1 MLRNTCVSDGQLLI
15 IFNELDKDGSGSV
28 SVAELS
34 KAVRLNAGFAK
45 LMGVASENGRCV
57 NALAAGLIAN
67 NLRRLLDEEVGDS
80 DSVIGPEEFRALIR
94 KLAPAGYGAA
104 SRSIAMQ
111 TASRGRIIKDTPAAI
126 EPKSKESFFSCGS
139 KGGAAGKAAAEAAA
153 DARISALQRMLR
165 EEVVGG
171 LEGVLERARN
181 APDHATRVAA
191 YHQGVCDTLS
201 ACKRLLDLEDGASV
215 ETGSAEAEAIEL
227 HTLRRDLAATKVAL
241 AESES
246 ARARAFENARAF
258 IERELS
264 ASRGRFNG
272 R

>member
-1 MLRNTCVSDGQLLI
+1 MR
-15 IFNELDKDGSGSV
+15 GS
-28 SVAELS
+28 
-34 KAVRLNAGFAK
+34 RRF
-45 LMGVASENGRCV
+45 SEC
-57 NALAAGLIAN
+57 
-67 NLRRLLDEEVGDS
+67 
-80 DSVIGPEEFRALIR
+80 
-94 KLAPAGYGAA
+94 
-104 SRSIAMQ
+104 
-111 TASRGRIIKDTPAAI
+111 
-126 EPKSKESFFSCGS
+126 C
-139 KGGAAGKAAAEAAA
+139 
-153 DARISALQRMLR
+153 

-215 ETGSAEAEAIEL
+215 ETGTAEAEAIEL